1 MILKAIGPGILP
13 VKNTMIE
20 IFHENTIH
28 WDQNDQICKEN
39 NIRPLLHSSG
49 RGGPSRQGGTVSPS
63 GE

>member
-28 WDQNDQICKEN
+28 WDQNDFYPKIKFTPIYLVIVIV
-39 NIRPLLHSSG
+39 NISFKIIEEFTCR
-49 RGGPSRQGGTVSPS
+49 
-63 GE
+63 